1 MEIVA
6 IAETYWSEREEEMID
21 TGLIAGYEARGYGGT
36 VLGRGESIAE
46 ATEAALIAMYLPESM
61 KGI

>member
-6 IAETYWSEREEEMID
+6 IAEAYWSEGNGEMID
-21 TGLIAGYEARGYGGT
+21 IGLIAGYEARGYGGI

-46 ATEAALIAMYLPESM
+46 ATEAALISMYLPESVN
-61 KGI
+61 GI